1 MAETNLRQTNAKAFV
16 EGVVSEKDLKV
27 VTEEGKNKITGH
39 LTVKTSDVNFIKFNV
54 NVNEKTKNNTDNK
67 TYAGIQ
73 TVMNEYKSI
82 AEVGEEE
89 ATRVK
94 VSGDISP
101 FTGKNGEKIVSYK
114 SNFFNRLKAD
124 EELEPKAEFSI
135 ELFIS
140 GINPEIDAEGVET
153 GRTIVSGWMP
163 TYNGIEPIDLVA
175 EGEVAQAVDSGFEVG
190 QTVEFYGEIINNR
203 IETVTEIPVK
213 IGKPRKKVTVE
224 IKNDLIITGASEA
237 YEEGITPELP
247 YEADTIQAAIQERA
261 NRLEEEKA
269 KAQSGAKP
277 TTNAKPS
284 GAARGRSLGF

>member
-1 MAETNLRQTNAKAFV
+1 MAETNLRQANAKAFV

-261 NRLEEEKA
+261 NRLEEAKA
-269 KAQSGAKP
+269 KAQSSAKP
-277 TTNAKPS
+277 TANAKPS
-284 GAARGRSLGF
+284 GAAHGRSLGF